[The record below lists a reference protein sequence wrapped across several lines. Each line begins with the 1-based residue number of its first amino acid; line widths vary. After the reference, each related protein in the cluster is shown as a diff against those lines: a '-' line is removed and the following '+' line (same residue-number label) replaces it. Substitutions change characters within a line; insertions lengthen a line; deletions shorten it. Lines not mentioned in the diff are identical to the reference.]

1 MGKMALITGASEG
14 IGKVFAIR
22 LAKSGYQITAVAR
35 RENKLKELI
44 QTLGASHQVLAAD
57 LSTSEGQ
64 NLVAKKLEMNKYD
77 ILVNNAGVG
86 TVGAFTQVP
95 LDKQMAMIRL
105 NCEALVVLSHAFLKN
120 AKEGD
125 SLLNVSST
133 LAFLP
138 MPMTGL
144 YCATKAFVTSLSESL
159 WYEQRERGVYVMGLC
174 PGVTSTNF
182 QINAGGK
189 KEDIPANMA
198 QSAEEVV
205 DYAMKHLECRYGPT
219 VISGSKNKT
228 FAFMTRLM
236 TRKTVVHMMG
246 QMTKSR
252 SKSGDH

>member
-22 LAKSGYQITAVAR
+22 LAKSGYQVTAVAR

-44 QTLGASHQVLAAD
+44 QTLGAGHQVLAAD

-95 LDKQMAMIRL
+95 LEKQMAMIRL

-159 WYEQRERGVYVMGLC
+159 
-174 PGVTSTNF
+174 
-182 QINAGGK
+182 
-189 KEDIPANMA
+189 
-198 QSAEEVV
+198 
-205 DYAMKHLECRYGPT
+205 
-219 VISGSKNKT
+219 
-228 FAFMTRLM
+228 
-236 TRKTVVHMMG
+236 
-246 QMTKSR
+246 
-252 SKSGDH
+252 